1 MNTIQAN
8 QRPVTIV
15 IPAYGDV
22 PSLLKCIASVKR
34 HVDLSKHSVL
44 VVNDNG
50 PEAELIEQAVGES
63 ISDTPSIRYER
74 NSVNLGFVGNCN
86 RAVLELDQTEN
97 DVLLLNSDT
106 VVTPGFLDEMIE
118 VLHLSPSHGVVCAR
132 SNNATI
138 ASLPF
143 RQVIARPRHEE
154 RTKEVFEDLAL
165 DIPRFNVSPVA
176 MGFCFLIRREL
187 IPRFGLFDE
196 VFSPGYGEEND
207 FCLRINEH
215 GFQSVIANRALVFH
229 GVAAS
234 FTNKRREVLR
244 REHGAILSSRYPHY
258 DESVRSY
265 LLSGVDPVEHFADA
279 ITPRS
284 GPHRIVVEA
293 GDVDPQSLPTASALL
308 DALRCVSSE
317 RVELFLSV
325 DAHYYAKS
333 ALRFRGVTVVPS
345 DKIDGIFDLAII
357 VDPSPDMSTFGRMA
371 RLSCKWA
378 ILDMDP
384 ARLISWSQR
393 MALPH
398 GGYVLQIFDRLSD
411 VRIYANEDV
420 EGGFELVPGARTWG
434 HPDVI
439 EYNNGGAIEELIAL
453 AKSRPASFEPLR
465 MRSAIAGWE
474 LAATKSSFD
483 KLSSYRSGVQ
493 VRVFDLLRRIRRR
506 VRALI
511 DRS

>member
-1 MNTIQAN
+1 M
-8 QRPVTIV
+8 
-15 IPAYGDV
+15 
-22 PSLLKCIASVKR
+22 
-34 HVDLSKHSVL
+34 
-44 VVNDNG
+44 
-50 PEAELIEQAVGES
+50 
-63 ISDTPSIRYER
+63 
-74 NSVNLGFVGNCN
+74 
-86 RAVLELDQTEN
+86 
-97 DVLLLNSDT
+97 
-106 VVTPGFLDEMIE
+106 
-118 VLHLSPSHGVVCAR
+118 
-132 SNNATI
+132 
-138 ASLPF
+138 
-143 RQVIARPRHEE
+143 
-154 RTKEVFEDLAL
+154 
-165 DIPRFNVSPVA
+165 
-176 MGFCFLIRREL
+176 
-187 IPRFGLFDE
+187 
-196 VFSPGYGEEND
+196 
-207 FCLRINEH
+207 
-215 GFQSVIANRALVFH
+215 
-229 GVAAS
+229 
-234 FTNKRREVLR
+234 
-244 REHGAILSSRYPHY
+244 
-258 DESVRSY
+258 
-265 LLSGVDPVEHFADA
+265 
-279 ITPRS
+279 
-284 GPHRIVVEA
+284 
-293 GDVDPQSLPTASALL
+293 
-308 DALRCVSSE
+308 
-317 RVELFLSV
+317 FLSV

-357 VDPSPDMSTFGRMA
+357 VDHSPDMSTFGRMA

-453 AKSRPASFEPLR
+453 ANSRPASFEPLR

-493 VRVFDLLRRIRRR
+493 VRVFDLLRRIRRH